1 MKSDAFLAPA
11 SVREDRARPLSC
23 RGRAFAM
30 DHPSVKFC
38 QAQAVAHAAQADAT
52 NLPNVRAINL
62 TAARSW
68 LRAARAPACGP
79 AQAELGCGPSPI
91 AMIVE

>member
-1 MKSDAFLAPA
+1 MKSDAFLPPA

-38 QAQAVAHAAQADAT
+38 QAQAAAHAVQADAT
-52 NLPNVRAINL
+52 NLSNVRATNL

-68 LRAARAPACGP
+68 LRDAETARRLLTLRKRNPAADLR
-79 AQAELGCGPSPI
+79 QLL
-91 AMIVE
+91 